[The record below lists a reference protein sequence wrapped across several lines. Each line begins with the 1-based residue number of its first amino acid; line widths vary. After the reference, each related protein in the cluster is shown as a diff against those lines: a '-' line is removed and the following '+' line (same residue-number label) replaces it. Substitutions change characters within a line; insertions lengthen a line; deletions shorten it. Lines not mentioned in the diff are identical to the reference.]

1 LRTGSL
7 IGRRPKNKELI
18 MQTANK
24 RTIDYLN
31 RQIDLPG
38 LEVEKSAEEE
48 ALEMLS
54 HITNRNQ
61 RIEVKM
67 MVGHETTHFDFVL
80 NINDLDESEIDQV
93 VTSFGVIDENIEAYK
108 RALYDSF
115 TKYIEK
121 YPAEFPEPKEP
132 PRYRL
137 QESRR
142 KIKITIRK

>member
-1 LRTGSL
+1 MEY
-7 IGRRPKNKELI
+7 PKNKELI
-18 MQTANK
+18 MHTANK
-24 RTIDYLN
+24 RTIDSLN
-31 RQIDLPG
+31 RQPDLPG
-38 LEVEKSAEEE
+38 MEGGEGPQE

-61 RIEVKM
+61 RIEIEM

-80 NINDLDESEIDQV
+80 NINDLDEDEIDQV
-93 VTSFGVIDENIEAYK
+93 VTSFGVIDKNIEAYK

-121 YPAEFPEPKEP
+121 FPAEFPTPEPKEP

-137 QESRR
+137 QESQR
-142 KIKITIRK
+142 KIKITIGDRT